1 MEEQIIND
9 QEEIEDRTIID
20 QEEVERQIIEDAPH
34 SYVVTWDWDNAIVND
49 IAIEK
54 AGLLKINVNI
64 NNSEIISF
72 SLGTSG
78 TSRIKG
84 RIVDS
89 QMINSELPLLFFD
102 KVSFIN
108 TTINEC
114 NFYNATFTGCIFE
127 DTTFGDAVLADV
139 EFTDCTFTRTT
150 FNYVGL
156 AGAKFNACIFE
167 DTIFNLVDI
176 SDANFNDT
184 PLKNVD
190 FAGSNLYG
198 AVFTGSELIGV
209 GFTYVKLNKAVF
221 TDTTLKK
228 VDFTNATLYDVDF
241 TNIDLSSCNLTST
254 SLSETK
260 LPVNLS
266 GLNLS
271 RADMSKM
278 DLTGTNLTGT
288 NLTGANLTKA
298 DLTNVDLTG
307 ANLTDANLT
316 KANVKGTIFNNTN
329 ITDAIFD
336 NVKLSDAI
344 ISGVDLTKA
353 NLSKAKVPNS
363 LINFE
368 DLVKM
373 KADYRPPVFY
383 DSVSVVNIRNDTL
396 RRVNKSRKS
405 KSIQKQE
412 KCITI
417 AIVAHGT
424 MTRNPIVDTQL
435 FKGVNIALATGGIG
449 LYGLHGVNSESTTIP
464 SRYDKDKD
472 YLTMMGKTYSENTMY
487 LISKVFPELINR
499 HGMPS
504 GEVCSE
510 LFFSIFKDIVN
521 YVKTFYDKTGHEYFP
536 KQDEF
541 VKGEPTKRKRR
552 NSFVIFNKLN
562 EKSYQM
568 FPNPNEYCVED
579 SKGSLKSAG
588 NCQLRPID
596 FRNLSY
602 GIHIL
607 QSSDPSDSQYTLAGI
622 NHRIHGNHNR
632 ANLKYWDV
640 KTNDISDYWTLR
652 SLQRKIRHLTKRMQ
666 TRLLDINRRLRDRLI
681 PDSLYNTGN
690 RQNSWVS
697 LSEIITL
704 FKYGYGY
711 TNINILDL
719 SCNSCVKLPSE
730 WERITTDVLG
740 SHSYMK
746 KYRDYRNSATEEEH
760 KSVLSPDFYD
770 IVDKIGKAKST
781 VKRNTTAKRNKT
793 VKKGRITIGGK
804 RKKVE

>member
-1 MEEQIIND
+1 MEERII
-9 QEEIEDRTIID
+9 IG
-20 QEEVERQIIEDAPH
+20 QEEVERQIIQDAPNT
-34 SYVVTWDWDNAIVND
+34 YVITWDWDNASVND
-49 IAIEK
+49 IDIEK
-54 AGLLKINVNI
+54 YGLLKINANI
-64 NNSEIISF
+64 NNSEINSF

-78 TSRIKG
+78 TAHIKG

-89 QMINSELPLLFFD
+89 RMFNSELALLFFD

-114 NFYNATFTGCIFE
+114 NFYNATFTDCIFE
-127 DTTFGDAVLADV
+127 DTTFDGAVLADA
-139 EFTDCTFTRTT
+139 EFTACTFTRTT
-150 FNYVGL
+150 FNYVDVSN
-156 AGAKFNACIFE
+156 AKFSACIFE
-167 DTIFNLVDI
+167 DTTFNIADL
-176 SDANFNDT
+176 SDAKFHDT
-184 PLKNVD
+184 TLSHVD
-190 FAGSNLYG
+190 FTGSNLYG
-198 AVFTGSELIGV
+198 ADFINDVNL
-209 GFTYVKLNKAVF
+209 TYTKLNGADF
-221 TDTTLKK
+221 TDATLKD
-228 VDFTNATLYDVDF
+228 VDFTDATLKDVDF
-241 TNIDLSSCNLTST
+241 TNIDLSSCTLTNSW
-254 SLSETK
+254 LSETK

-278 DLTGTNLTGT
+278 DLTGTNLTGANLT
-288 NLTGANLTKA
+288 DVNLTKANLTGANLTGANLTGANLTKA
-298 DLTNVDLTG
+298 I
-307 ANLTDANLT
+307 
-316 KANVKGTIFNNTN
+316 VKGTIFNNTKVTSAN
-329 ITDAIFD
+329 FD
-336 NVKLSDAI
+336 NVKLSDVI
-344 ISGVDLTKA
+344 ISEVDLTTA
-353 NLSKAKVPNS
+353 NLSKAKVPSS

-368 DLVKM
+368 DFVKM
-373 KADYRPPVFY
+373 RKEYRPSVFY
-383 DSVSVVNIRNDTL
+383 DTGSVLNIRNNTL
-396 RRVNKSRKS
+396 RRINKSRKS
-405 KSIQKQE
+405 KSIHKQE

-424 MTRNPIVDTQL
+424 MTRNPMVDKEL
-435 FKGVNIALATGGIG
+435 LKGVNIALATGGIG
-449 LYGLHGVNSESTTIP
+449 LYGLHGVNSSSQTIP
-464 SRYDKDKD
+464 SRYDKDND

-521 YVKTFYDKTGHEYFP
+521 YVKSFYDKIGHEYFP

-607 QSSDPSDSQYTLAGI
+607 QSSDPEDSQYTLAGI
-622 NHRIHGNHNR
+622 NHSIHGNHNR

-640 KTNDISDYWTLR
+640 KTNDISDYWTLL

-666 TRLLDINRRLRDRLI
+666 TRLLDINRRLRDRLM

-690 RQNSWVS
+690 RRNSQVL

-719 SCNSCVKLPSE
+719 SCNSCTRLPSN

-740 SHSYMK
+740 SHPYMK
-746 KYRDYRNSATEEEH
+746 KYRDYKNSSTMKEN
-760 KSVLSPDFYD
+760 KIVISPDFYN
-770 IVDKIGKAKST
+770 IVDMIGKAKST
-781 VKRNTTAKRNKT
+781 EKKNTTVKRSKT

-804 RKKVE
+804 RKKDKH